1 MTEIWRY
8 VLNGVVAT
16 AVHYA
21 VLAFN
26 LDVLGFPSA
35 GLANL
40 VAAVFGIAAS
50 FAGNRYFVFPDG
62 ARAAWQGQALR
73 FASLYGV
80 IALLHGGVM
89 WLWADV
95 LGQDY
100 HLGFLLATGL
110 QFVLSYLGNRTLV
123 FSK

>member
-1 MTEIWRY
+1 MRVLGRY
-8 VLNGVVAT
+8 VLNGIVAT

-26 LDVLGFPSA
+26 LDVLAFASA
-35 GLANL
+35 GMANL
-40 VAAVFGIAAS
+40 VAATFGIAAS
-50 FAGNRYFVFPDG
+50 FAGNRHFVFPEG
-62 ARAAWQGQALR
+62 ARVPWKGQALR

-80 IALLHGGVM
+80 IALLHGAVM
-89 WLWADV
+89 WLWADA

-100 HLGFLLATGL
+100 RIGFLLATAL
-110 QFVLSYLGNRTLV
+110 QFVLSFLGNRTLV